1 MQNQNEAYDNTVS
14 FKKKKKKK
22 LVRILC
28 FRCHT
33 IRARNKH
40 RTKKIHWTPSS
51 RGSQQNEML

>member
-14 FKKKKKKK
+14 LKKKKKK

-40 RTKKIHWTPSS
+40 RTKK
-51 RGSQQNEML
+51 